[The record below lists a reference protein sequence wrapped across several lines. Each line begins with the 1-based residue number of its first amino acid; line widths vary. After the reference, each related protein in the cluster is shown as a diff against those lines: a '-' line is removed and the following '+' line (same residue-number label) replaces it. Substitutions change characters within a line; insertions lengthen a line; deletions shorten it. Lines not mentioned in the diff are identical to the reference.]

1 MKLKAIS
8 VRNFRLLNDVKLSLE
23 PDSTIVVGRN
33 NSGKTS
39 LTEFLRVLLGSKGG
53 FRFEDFSLSCLDGFI
68 EAHRLFVEES
78 ELGEIRAALP
88 EISATLTI
96 SYEKNEDLGA
106 LGDFV
111 IDLDPECN
119 EAQVNILFSLKA
131 GKIDELFTESPM
143 GADADHQSIIASIKN
158 KISTLYDLIIEAQD
172 PSDDSNKKVIPF
184 SSLESIIRLDFIDA
198 QRVLDSGEKPI
209 LGKVLEELF
218 QSANRH
224 DVGSER
230 RNLAD
235 ALNQATKNVEDD
247 INQQFN
253 GNLSALAPIFDK
265 FNYPGL
271 VDPHLQTETKLDV
284 NKLLS
289 NHTTVSYKGYNGIN
303 LPESFNGLGSRNLLF
318 MLLRLYE
325 FYQALS
331 VMQPQPCVHLIVI
344 EEPEAHLHPQMQS
357 VFIRQLIEIRN
368 AFDTDNLCESQY
380 LVTTHSSHLANE
392 GGFSS
397 IRYFLTKGQS
407 QNACSRHTEVK
418 NLKELYQ
425 GVNLSEPDKKKNKE
439 FLHKYL
445 TQTKSDLFFA
455 DQAILIEG
463 TTERLMLPEMIR
475 KVDANSSG
483 LYSLGCS
490 YVTTMEVGGA
500 YAQIFFP
507 LLDFLELPTLVITDI
522 DATNKPEGSTRR
534 KKCRVSESDGTS
546 NSCIKAWFDNKVAP
560 SQLIALDEQYKVH
573 KKLRIAYQIP
583 NVAGD
588 ASARS
593 FEDAFILS
601 NSTLFSGMPSVG
613 EEDRELKAW
622 EIAQE
627 QDKTDF
633 AIKYSVEI
641 TNWET
646 PLYIKEGLEW
656 LAREFCTPPQ
666 PSFEPETQAPDT
678 ESRGTETN
686 VAEVETN

>member
-8 VRNFRLLNDVKLSLE
+8 VNNFRLLKDVKLSLE
-23 PDSTIVVGRN
+23 PDTTIVVGRN

-39 LTEFLRVLLGSKGG
+39 LTEFLRVLIGSKGH
-53 FRFEDFSLSCLDGFI
+53 FRFEDFSLNCLDGFI
-68 EAHRLFVEES
+68 EAHNLFVQDR
-78 ELGEIRAALP
+78 ELGDIRAALP

-96 SYEKNEDLGA
+96 SYDANENLGP

-111 IDLDPECN
+111 IDLDIDCN

-131 GKIDELFTESPM
+131 GKISELFSESPTE
-143 GADADHQSIIASIKN
+143 ADVEHQIIIASLKE
-158 KISTLYDLIIEAQD
+158 KVASLYDLTIEAQD
-172 PSDDSNKKVIPF
+172 PSDESNKKIISF
-184 SSLESIIRLDFIDA
+184 SNLESIIRLDFIDA

-224 DVGSER
+224 QIGSER
-230 RNLAD
+230 RSLAD
-235 ALNQATKNVEDD
+235 LLNQATKNIETD
-247 INQQFN
+247 INQKFN

-318 MLLRLYE
+318 MLLKLYE

-357 VFIRQLIEIRN
+357 VFIRQLLEIRK

-407 QNACSRHTEVK
+407 QVACSRHTEVK

-425 GVNLSEPDKKKNKE
+425 GVELSEPDKKKNKE

-455 DQAILIEG
+455 DLAILIEG
-463 TTERLMLPEMIR
+463 ATERLMLPEMIR
-475 KVDANSSG
+475 KIDENSRG
-483 LYSLGCS
+483 IYALGRS

-507 LLDFLELPTLVITDI
+507 LLEFLELPTLVITDI
-522 DATNKPEGSTRR
+522 DATNKPVGSAKR

-546 NSCIKAWFDNKVAP
+546 NSCIKAWFNKKVSP
-560 SQLIALDEQYKVH
+560 SQLIVLDEKYKIH
-573 KKLRIAYQIP
+573 NKLRIAYQVPDI
-583 NVAGD
+583 AGD
-588 ASARS
+588 ATARS

-601 NSTLFSGMPSVG
+601 NSTLFDDMQNIAYA
-613 EEDRELKAW
+613 DRELQAW

-646 PLYIKEGLEW
+646 PLYIREGLEW
-656 LAREFCTPPQ
+656 LASEFCA
-666 PSFEPETQAPDT
+666 PSQLSEAQVLGI
-678 ESRGTETN
+678 ESEFTETN
-686 VAEVETN
+686 VAEVEID

>member
-1 MKLKAIS
+1 MKVEPMKLKAIS
-8 VRNFRLLNDVKLSLE
+8 VKNFRLLKDVTLSLE

-39 LTEFLRVLLGSKGG
+39 LTEFLRVLLGSKGN

-68 EAHRLFVEES
+68 EAHRLFVEGR
-78 ELGEIRAALP
+78 ELRDIRAVLP

-96 SYEKNEDLGA
+96 SYEENEDLGA

-111 IDLDPECN
+111 IDLDPNCN
-119 EAQVNILFSLKA
+119 EAQVTVLFSLKA
-131 GKIDELFTESPM
+131 GKINELFAESPLR
-143 GADADHQSIIASIKN
+143 ADAEHQSIIVSVKE

-172 PSDDSNKKVIPF
+172 PSDESNTKNIPF
-184 SSLESIIRLDFIDA
+184 NSLEAIIKLDFIDA

-224 DVGSER
+224 EIGSER

-235 ALNQATKNVEDD
+235 VLSQATKNVEDD

-271 VDPHLQTETKLDV
+271 VDPHLQTETRLDV

-318 MLLRLYE
+318 MLLKLYE

-331 VMQPQPCVHLIVI
+331 VMEPQPCVHLIVI

-357 VFIRQLIEIRN
+357 VFIRQLLEIRK
-368 AFDTDNLCESQY
+368 AFDDDSLCESQY

-418 NLKELYQ
+418 NLRELYQ
-425 GVNLSEPDKKKNKE
+425 GADLSEPEKRKNKE

-445 TQTKSDLFFA
+445 TQTKCDLFFA

-475 KVDANSSG
+475 KVDESSNG
-483 LYSLGCS
+483 LHALGRS

-500 YAQIFFP
+500 YA
-507 LLDFLELPTLVITDI
+507 LVR
-522 DATNKPEGSTRR
+522 PHFTRH
-534 KKCRVSESDGTS
+534 
-546 NSCIKAWFDNKVAP
+546 
-560 SQLIALDEQYKVH
+560 LIV
-573 KKLRIAYQIP
+573 I
-583 NVAGD
+583 
-588 ASARS
+588 
-593 FEDAFILS
+593 
-601 NSTLFSGMPSVG
+601 
-613 EEDRELKAW
+613 
-622 EIAQE
+622 
-627 QDKTDF
+627 
-633 AIKYSVEI
+633 
-641 TNWET
+641 
-646 PLYIKEGLEW
+646 
-656 LAREFCTPPQ
+656 
-666 PSFEPETQAPDT
+666 
-678 ESRGTETN
+678 
-686 VAEVETN
+686 